1 MKWPIFTIVLSLPA
15 STMAKST
22 CSDNLLICLCLL
34 LFFFLIIINDKHN
47 ITIIAEMCAQ
57 NVVLFCAFSFLPLL
71 IAKWLFGI
79 QLNVFIVFHVPN
91 RNFDRF
97 FLVFLHISLLSLAMR
112 VHCMWLR
119 KTPKAKQKWHIMN
132 VDGRRRNETK
142 RISTTV
148 KKKKREK
155 NITNEEPTFV
165 WRWSNMRN
173 NALLFFYFLFSSASS
188 PYVWFYVYSTYV
200 FACSAVS
207 QSQCMAMASHN
218 TICCLSI
225 HSTCERAIVWQ

>member
-1 MKWPIFTIVLSLPA
+1 MCTKCCIVLRVLVFAAAHCEMAIWNTVECVHCFSCPESEFWSVFSRFPPHFSPFFGNA
-15 STMAKST
+15 SALHVTEEDTKGQAKMAHNERRWKAAEWNQT
-22 CSDNLLICLCLL
+22 N
-34 LFFFLIIINDKHN
+34 KHN
-47 ITIIAEMCAQ
+47 
-57 NVVLFCAFSFLPLL
+57 S
-71 IAKWLFGI
+71 
-79 QLNVFIVFHVPN
+79 
-91 RNFDRF
+91 
-97 FLVFLHISLLSLAMR
+97 
-112 VHCMWLR
+112 
-119 KTPKAKQKWHIMN
+119 
-132 VDGRRRNETK
+132 
-142 RISTTV
+142 

-207 QSQCMAMASHN
+207 LSQCMAMASHN